1 MRCVGR
7 VPIFEIS
14 TRDLESDAPAVR
26 SALAGMGAMVSRPDG
41 FVLDGEAQMAMGWW
55 FFRVGAEPEFVGALA
70 GHCRSA
76 FPGMRGGEE
85 GLLAL
90 LQRRL
95 EASGCTARARL
106 CADRSIMQRY
116 WSWLM
121 R

>member
-1 MRCVGR
+1 MPGVGP

-14 TRDLESDAPAVR
+14 SRDLDADAPAVR

-55 FFRVGAEPEFVGALA
+55 FFRVSAEPEFVRALVD
-70 GHCRSA
+70 HCRA
-76 FPGMRGGEE
+76 ADPGMRGER
-85 GLLAL
+85 GLLDML
-90 LQRRL
+90 ERRL
-95 EASGCTARARL
+95 KESGCTARAKM
-106 CADRSIMQRY
+106 CGDRSIMQRY